1 MSNTLLGVTAST
13 TPRLV
18 EYRGLHAYCTGY
30 ADDRDGTVYAS
41 IIGRVTAVTGI
52 WAAFQSGSSVWID
65 GGGILSKRP
74 KLEGATY
81 HTLRT
86 RLPKSDWLHLV
97 LLHSQATMRN
107 LPDQAFFI
115 LNATPDPPLEAF
127 WAQWNNALPF
137 PALPSWKTFLW
148 EQGIAQGV
156 ICTCNAEGTHCWE
169 VWPLT
174 DEWSEILQKSV
185 KEVKTCHV

>member
-1 MSNTLLGVTAST
+1 
-13 TPRLV
+13 
-18 EYRGLHAYCTGY
+18 
-30 ADDRDGTVYAS
+30 VYAS

-52 WAAFQSGSSVWID
+52 WAAFQAGSSVWID
-65 GGGILSKRP
+65 DGGILSKRP
-74 KLEGATY
+74 KLDGATY

-137 PALPSWKTFLW
+137 PALPSWKTVLW
-148 EQGIAQGV
+148 EQGIAQDA
-156 ICTCNAEGTHCWE
+156 IYTCDAEGTYCWK
-169 VWPLT
+169 VLPLT
-174 DEWSEILQKSV
+174 DVWSEILQNSV
-185 KEVKTCHV
+185 KGGRSCRA